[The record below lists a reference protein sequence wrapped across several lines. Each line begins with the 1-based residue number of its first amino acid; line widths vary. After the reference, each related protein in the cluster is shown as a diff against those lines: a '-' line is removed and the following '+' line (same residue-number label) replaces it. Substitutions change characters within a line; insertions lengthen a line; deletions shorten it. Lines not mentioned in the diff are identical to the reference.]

1 MLCRKTILLSRT
13 YARNNSGVVTI
24 LEQMDCNE
32 LVAEATRFVAS
43 IPSTPYC
50 SNNALAEEIINIASE
65 FDERVRRAAIV
76 GCNSSLKE
84 LRAYHERIYCISPRN
99 VYTLTEIG
107 KIFQLVDKLEHRTID
122 MLIKY
127 EIKKKQDSKTDTEQ
141 NEKSIKEV

>member
-1 MLCRKTILLSRT
+1 MTMRVLLLAALT
-13 YARNNSGVVTI
+13 AAGVLTACSD
-24 LEQMDCNE
+24 ETKDKSK
-32 LVAEATRFVAS
+32 EAAASAAKDVKETAAAATDKAKEVAS
-43 IPSTPYC
+43 EAADKAAAVGEYYDVFT
-50 SNNALAEEIINIASE
+50 LAGAMLGTK
-65 FDERVRRAAIV
+65 F
-76 GCNSSLKE
+76 G
-84 LRAYHERIYCISPRN
+84 IYCISPRN